1 MNIAA
6 LGSASSLLLNSLAKT
21 PGNALAQMSVALPPP
36 VKSAGS
42 PTILPISSAQ
52 PLSFESILQLQSLDK
67 PELEPVAPPTP
78 TEIFLEEARK
88 DPMERMREQVL
99 EELGLTEDGL
109 AQMSPDERR
118 AAEDKIREMIEE
130 KLRQAMGADDE
141 PAASNGEMLE
151 QLL

>member
-1 MNIAA
+1 MNIGA

-21 PGNALAQMSVALPPP
+21 RADPPVHMSTALPAPAN
-36 VKSAGS
+36 SAQAL
-42 PTILPISSAQ
+42 TILPISTAQ
-52 PLSFESILQLQSLDK
+52 ALSFEAILQLQSLDE
-67 PELEPVAPPTP
+67 PEVEPVAPPTP
-78 TEIFLEEARK
+78 TDIFLEEARK
-88 DPMERMREQVL
+88 DPVERMREQVL

-109 AQMSPDERR
+109 AQMPPEERR

-130 KLRQAMGADDE
+130 TLRQAMGADDQ